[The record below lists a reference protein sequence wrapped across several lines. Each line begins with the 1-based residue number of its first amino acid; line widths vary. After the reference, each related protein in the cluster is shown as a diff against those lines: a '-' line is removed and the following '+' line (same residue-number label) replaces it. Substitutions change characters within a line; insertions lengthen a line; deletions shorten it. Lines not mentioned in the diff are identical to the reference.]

1 MISECNCVN
10 ELMSAECNGCV
21 GFVGKFALNN
31 VKTIDKGAL
40 ILYLCNVKW
49 FGNA

>member
-1 MISECNCVN
+1 MIGECSCVN
-10 ELMSAECNGCV
+10 ELMLDEINGRV
-21 GFVGKFALNN
+21 VFFGKIALNN
-31 VKTIDKGAL
+31 VNAIDKGAL